1 MTSKLIEA
9 IEKENLK
16 TDLPQLNIGD
26 GITLHKTIIEG
37 KKQRT
42 QRLEGTIVKI
52 KGSNN
57 RKSITLRKII
67 DGVGVEHTFQVHS
80 PLVTK
85 IDVTQRSKVR
95 RAKLYYLRKRVG
107 AKANRLKVAE

>member
-1 MTSKLIEA
+1 MTSKIIEA
-9 IEKENLK
+9 FEKENLK
-16 TDLPQLNIGD
+16 TDLPQLNVGD
-26 GITLHKTIIEG
+26 SVTLHKTIIEG

-42 QRLEGTIVKI
+42 QRLDGTII
-52 KGSNN
+52 KMRGSNN
-57 RKSITLRKII
+57 RQSITLRKII
-67 DGVGVEHTFQVHS
+67 DGVGVEHTFLIHS

-85 IDVTQRSKVR
+85 IEVTQRSKVR

>member
-1 MTSKLIEA
+1 MTSKIIEA

-16 TDLPQLNIGD
+16 TDLPKLQIGD
-26 GITLHKTIIEG
+26 SVTLFKTIIEG
-37 KKQRT
+37 KKQRS
-42 QRLEGTIVKI
+42 QRLEGTIVRM
-52 KGSNN
+52 KGSNT

-67 DGVGVEHTFQVHS
+67 DGVGVEHTFQVNS

-85 IDVTQRSKVR
+85 ISVTQRSKVR

-107 AKANRLKVAE
+107 AKANRLKAAE